1 MTATTGATVLG
12 SGRCA
17 VMSADPLLAPV
28 EGVAVAEAE
37 TGEMVLAVVGVLVAG
52 MGVDTGVDA
61 GVGMMMVVAAV
72 AAAGAAQEEGTCR
85 AVSVVSMIATIA
97 TVEG

>member
-28 EGVAVAEAE
+28 EGVAVEEAE
-37 TGEMVLAVVGVLVAG
+37 TGEMVLAVVGVMVA
-52 MGVDTGVDA
+52 DAGVDA
-61 GVGMMMVVAAV
+61 GVGMMVVVVA

-97 TVEG
+97 TVDS